1 MLYIQRWSL
10 TMNFD
15 ELYKNSKYIIY
26 FLLKKYN
33 IKYNNDEYVQLLTI
47 KMWELSKVYTPQKSS
62 LNSFLYH
69 RLNFFIIDLFRS
81 QHIIETYNI
90 FELDNLPNNN
100 APFDDARLL
109 YDNFLSHLSEK
120 EQLWLQL
127 KLAGYK
133 QKELAKALHCSIST
147 LKNYQKRVKI
157 KYKNYYL
164 NK

>member
-1 MLYIQRWSL
+1 
-10 TMNFD
+10 MNFD
-15 ELYKNSKYIIY
+15 ELYKNSKHIIY

-33 IKYNNDEYVQLLTI
+33 IKYNNDEYIQLLTI

-109 YDNFLSHLSEK
+109 YDNFRSHLSEK

>member
-1 MLYIQRWSL
+1 
-10 TMNFD
+10 MNFD
-15 ELYKNSKYIIY
+15 ELYKNFKHIIY

-62 LNSFLYH
+62 LNSFLYR

-81 QHIIETYNI
+81 QHTFETYNI
-90 FELDNLPNNN
+90 FELDNISNINS
-100 APFDDARLL
+100 PFDDARPL

-133 QKELAKALHCSIST
+133 QKELAKELNCSIST
-147 LKNYQKRVKI
+147 LKNYQNRVKR